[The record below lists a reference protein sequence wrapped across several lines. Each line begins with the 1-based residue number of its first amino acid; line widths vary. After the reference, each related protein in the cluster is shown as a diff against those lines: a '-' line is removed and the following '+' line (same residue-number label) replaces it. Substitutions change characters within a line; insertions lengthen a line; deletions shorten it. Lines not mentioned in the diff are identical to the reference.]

1 MFGRKQTCQKC
12 NNKTSKK
19 HDFCPYCGFGFRQD
33 DPLFV
38 PSFNFGFPFNSIIK
52 QLEKQI
58 EKQMKDIDQQMPSF
72 AEEDGKQAPG
82 QSPKPKV
89 MTEGLSISISNAGGQ
104 PVIRVSNLGQGSD
117 SQVQNKAQRTQPVK
131 ESLPKNKLSEAQIEQ
146 LSKLPKEEPQ
156 TSVRRLTDRII
167 YEIDMPG
174 VEEKNVWITK
184 LHNSIEIKALGKDK
198 AYFKLIPIALPILKS
213 QLSEGKLMLEL
224 KPER

>member
-1 MFGRKQTCQKC
+1 MFGKKQTCPKC

-33 DPLFV
+33 DPFFV

-58 EKQMKDIDQQMPSF
+58 DMQMKEMDKQIPSF
-72 AEEDGKQAPG
+72 AEDEK
-82 QSPKPKV
+82 KPKS
-89 MTEGLSISISNAGGQ
+89 MTEGLSISISNTGGQ
-104 PVIRVSNLGQGSD
+104 PVIRVSNLGQGNA
-117 SQVQNKAQRTQPVK
+117 QPNKVQKPAIK
-131 ESLPKNKLSEAQIEQ
+131 ESLPKNSLTEEQ
-146 LSKLPKEEPQ
+146 VEQMSKMPKEDPQ
-156 TSVRRLTDRII
+156 TSVRRLTDKII

-198 AYFKLIPIALPILKS
+198 AYFKLIPIKLPIIKS
-213 QLSEGKLMLEL
+213 EVKDGKLLLEL
-224 KPER
+224 KPEH